1 MLCPLKFNNPNKEGQ
16 SCRCEQSDCALWNER
31 FGMCSRAV
39 VAYLKGQEDWQ
50 KEQNLLAT
58 QRYIREKME
67 GLRREK

>member
-31 FGMCSRAV
+31 FGMCSLAV

-50 KEQNLLAT
+50 EEQEAWRKEEDLLAT
-58 QRYIREKME
+58 QRRIKD
-67 GLRREK
+67 

>member
-31 FGMCSRAV
+31 FGMCSLAV

-50 KEQNLLAT
+50 EEQEAWRKEEDLLAT
-58 QRYIREKME
+58 QRRIED
-67 GLRREK
+67 

>member
-31 FGMCSRAV
+31 FGMCSLAV

-50 KEQNLLAT
+50 EEQEAWRKEEDLLAT
-58 QRYIREKME
+58 QRCIED
-67 GLRREK
+67 